1 MVAVWWLCGGYVV
14 GYVVMD
20 YVVVGEQFACAVH
33 LMSYSVGA
41 CVGGSCVLV
50 AVLVVVLV
58 VAVC

>member
-1 MVAVWWLCGGYVV
+1 MWMV